1 MLAFSKEREMIA
13 IYRGED
19 TDFAGAPPIKIKI
32 ATDLDLTG
40 YTSELLFGNVVKKFD
55 ESDTAAKVLPL
66 SFTAEETNGFFPGRG
81 YATVKVYDTHGRVA
95 VLKRFVIDVRFR
107 SVDRIDAVDFAES
120 FQTFEN
126 VKTAAAKLAILTL
139 DDDTATVKDTINELL
154 YAARERVE
162 FVPVTGF
169 QFTQFTREDAK
180 LFVEC
185 MRNLQC
191 LSLNIESLDEDS
203 DTADVKSA
211 VNAIIS
217 ILGDLGGDSVR
228 GVDFSKVQD
237 PSSSVNSI
245 REWAVTLNK
254 LLKKVNV

>member
-1 MLAFSKEREMIA
+1 MVA

-19 TDFAGAPPIKIKI
+19 TDFAGAEPIQIKIG
-32 ATDLDLTG
+32 TDLDLTG
-40 YTSELLFGNVVKKFD
+40 YTAKLLFGSVVKEFGEDDVGK
-55 ESDTAAKVLPL
+55 KILPL
-66 SFTAEETNGFFPGRG
+66 SFTAEETSGFFPGRG
-81 YATVKVYDTHGRVA
+81 FATVKVYDTQGRVA
-95 VLKRFVIDVRFR
+95 ILKRFVIDVRFR
-107 SVDRIDAVDFAES
+107 NVDRIDAVDFAES

-126 VKTAAAKLAILTL
+126 VKAAAAKLSILTL

-154 YAARERVE
+154 MAARERVE
-162 FVPVTGF
+162 FVPVTDF
-169 QFTQFTREDAK
+169 QFTQFSREDAK

-191 LSLNIESLDEDS
+191 LSLNIEKLNEDS
-203 DTADVKSA
+203 DTSDVKTA
-211 VNAIIS
+211 VNSIIS
-217 ILGDLGGDSVR
+217 ILGNLGGDAIR

-254 LLKKVNV
+254 LLKKVNVR